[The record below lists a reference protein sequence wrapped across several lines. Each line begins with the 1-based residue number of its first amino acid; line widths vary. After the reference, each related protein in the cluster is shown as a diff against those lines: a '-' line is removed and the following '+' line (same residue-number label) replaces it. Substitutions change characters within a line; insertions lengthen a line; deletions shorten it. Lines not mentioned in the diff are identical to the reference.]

1 MVSLYTDNQ
10 SSLVPHVVSMGMK
23 IFTIASASILNILR
37 TPTNRQRSIL
47 GHQGVNYDT
56 VYHLRNYTNSPNYF
70 TKFQLFYTNS
80 NLPIF
85 WLQIKNTDLQD
96 SFFSLYMY
104 FIVYMYKV
112 RSINLIILFSYL
124 LLCSNYI

>member
-1 MVSLYTDNQ
+1 MVSLYTNNQ

-70 TKFQLFYTNS
+70 TKFQLFYKK
-80 NLPIF
+80 NLFIG
-85 WLQIKNTDLQD
+85 K
-96 SFFSLYMY
+96 FSLQTQIYQ
-104 FIVYMYKV
+104 FPLA
-112 RSINLIILFSYL
+112 N
-124 LLCSNYI
+124 